1 MNNKTI
7 LSALHAQVET
17 KTAEYNK
24 IVDEQ
29 QTPDLR
35 AKRDEVL
42 AWLREN
48 VSSLIPS
55 ITLEVDRLEINKT
68 GRSTYSWSA
77 ATIYINTDWRTQEKH
92 AKLNWYSSSATLEDE
107 NELNDVQVFGQLAA
121 HLAKIEWMMIN
132 EWGPALRY
140 INDSANVLKKELGEL
155 KRSIRDI
162 ETKVADEEKLAY
174 SRIGFELQ
182 FKKFKGTKY
191 REPKDG
197 VNEEGM
203 DLVDYSKMIELKTG
217 RGRWDY
223 VRVYGY
229 KVLGCARGKYIIQ
242 YNLDENNEKKHQI
255 IITEKNMKAFI
266 EDVYQWESVGCDRAT
281 AQEMENYN
289 RYQNYLA
296 SKA

>member
-29 QTPDLR
+29 QTPQLR
-35 AKRDEVL
+35 AKSDEVL
-42 AWLREN
+42 TWLREN

-55 ITLEVDRLEINKT
+55 ITLDIDRLEINKT
-68 GRSTYSWSA
+68 GRSNTWSA
-77 ATIYINTDWRTQEKH
+77 ATVYINTDWKTEAKY
-92 AKLNWYSSSATLEDE
+92 AKLNWYSSSATLEDK

-132 EWGPALRY
+132 EWSPSLRY
-140 INDSANVLKKELGEL
+140 INASANALEKELDEL

-162 ETKVADEEKLAY
+162 ETKVAGEEKLAY
-174 SRIGFELQ
+174 SKIGFDLQ
-182 FKKFKGTKY
+182 FKKFKCTKY

-197 VNEEGM
+197 VNVEGM
-203 DLVDYSKMIELKTG
+203 DLVEYSKSLQLKTG

-223 VRVYGY
+223 VNVYGY
-229 KVLGCARGKYIIQ
+229 KVLGCAKGKYIIQ
-242 YNLDENNEKKHQI
+242 YNLDEDNVKKYQI
-255 IITEKNMKAFI
+255 VVTEKNMKAFI
-266 EDVYQWESVGCDRAT
+266 DDVYYWESVGCDTST
-281 AQEMENYN
+281 AQQMEKYN
-289 RYQNYLA
+289 RYQNYLT

>member
-29 QTPDLR
+29 QTPALR
-35 AKRDEVL
+35 AKYDEVL
-42 AWLREN
+42 VWLREN

-55 ITLEVDRLEINKT
+55 ITLDIDRLEINKT
-68 GRSTYSWSA
+68 GRSNTWSA
-77 ATIYINTDWRTQEKH
+77 ATVYINTDWRTEEKH
-92 AKLNWYSSSATLEDE
+92 AKLNWYSSSATLEDK

-132 EWGPALRY
+132 EWSPSLRF
-140 INDSANVLKKELGEL
+140 INASANTLEKELDEL

-162 ETKVADEEKLAY
+162 ETKVAGEEKLAY
-174 SRIGFELQ
+174 SKVGFDLQ
-182 FKKFKGTKY
+182 FKKFKCTKY

-197 VNEEGM
+197 VNVEGM
-203 DLVDYSKMIELKTG
+203 DLVEYSKSLQLKTG

-223 VRVYGY
+223 VNVYGY
-229 KVLGCARGKYIIQ
+229 KVLGCAKGKYIIQ
-242 YNLDENNEKKHQI
+242 YNLDEDNVKKYQI
-255 IITEKNMKAFI
+255 VVTEKNMKAFI
-266 EDVYQWESVGCDRAT
+266 DDVYQWESVGCDRAT
-281 AQEMENYN
+281 AQQMEKYN

>member
-29 QTPDLR
+29 QTPALR
-35 AKRDEVL
+35 AKYDEVL
-42 AWLREN
+42 VWLREN

-55 ITLEVDRLEINKT
+55 ITLDIDRLEINKT
-68 GRSTYSWSA
+68 GRSNTWSA
-77 ATIYINTDWRTQEKH
+77 ATVYINTDWRTEEKH
-92 AKLNWYSSSATLEDE
+92 AKLNWYSSSATLEDK

-132 EWGPALRY
+132 EWSPSLRF
-140 INDSANVLKKELGEL
+140 INSSANTLEKELDEL

-162 ETKVADEEKLAY
+162 ETKVAGEEKLAY
-174 SRIGFELQ
+174 SKVGFDLQ
-182 FKKFKGTKY
+182 FKKFKCTKY

-197 VNEEGM
+197 VNVEGM
-203 DLVDYSKMIELKTG
+203 DLVEYSKSLQLKTG

-223 VRVYGY
+223 VNVYGY
-229 KVLGCARGKYIIQ
+229 KVLGCAKGKYIIQ
-242 YNLDENNEKKHQI
+242 YNLDEDNVKKYQI
-255 IITEKNMKAFI
+255 VVTEKNMKAFI
-266 EDVYQWESVGCDRAT
+266 DDVYQWESVGCDRAT
-281 AQEMENYN
+281 AQQMEKYN

>member
-29 QTPDLR
+29 QTPQLR

-68 GRSTYSWSA
+68 GRSNVWSA
-77 ATIYINTDWRTQEKH
+77 ATVYINTDWRTEDKH
-92 AKLNWYSSSATLEDE
+92 AKLNWYSSSATLEDK

-132 EWGPALRY
+132 EWGPALRF
-140 INDSANVLKKELGEL
+140 INASANTLEKELSEL
-155 KRSIRDI
+155 KRSIRDV

-174 SRIGFELQ
+174 SKIGFDLQ
-182 FKKFKGTKY
+182 FKKFKGVKY
-191 REPKDG
+191 NEPKDG
-197 VNEEGM
+197 EVNVE
-203 DLVDYSKMIELKTG
+203 LLDYSKSIQLKTG

-223 VRVYGY
+223 VNVYGY
-229 KVLGCARGKYIIQ
+229 KILGFAKGKYIIQ
-242 YNLDENNEKKHQI
+242 YNLDENNEKKYQI
-255 IITEKNMKAFI
+255 VVTEKNVNAFI
-266 EDVYQWESVGCDRAT
+266 DDVYQWESVGCDRAT
-281 AQEMENYN
+281 AQQTEKYN
-289 RYQNYLA
+289 RIQNQFA
-296 SKA
+296 SSKA